1 MAGRYA
7 GGRRRVR
14 GVTLIEQVM
23 VVAIL
28 AVLAGVAC
36 PSLAG
41 LLHRQRLQ
49 VAQSDFIA
57 ALNYARGEA
66 VTRQAR
72 LVFCP
77 TRDHSRCS
85 EETRWEGGWLVGL
98 DRDHDNQ
105 PDSAPLRT
113 GENYAQLIIQS
124 SEGRRHVTFLPDGT
138 AGGSNLTLLFCS
150 VSQTQAPLRV
160 VVSNSGRVRGAKPD
174 TRQAGCADS

>member
-1 MAGRYA
+1 MAGRQ
-7 GGRRRVR
+7 GGRRRRAR

-23 VVAIL
+23 VVAIV
-28 AVLAGVAC
+28 AVIAGVAC

-41 LLHRQRLQ
+41 LLRRQRLQ
-49 VAQSDFIA
+49 VAQWDFIA
-57 ALNYARGEA
+57 GLNYARSEA
-66 VTRQAR
+66 VMRQTR

-77 TRDHSRCS
+77 TRDHRHCS

-174 TRQAGCADS
+174 ARQAGCADS